1 MARSNSSRETPA
13 NAPLR
18 LRVPAALAV
27 AVLGASATVTLSFGG
42 CQEDPIPEPIDA
54 GPIDRRIDAGL
65 EEPASGSD
73 AALDAA
79 VDADAPDAGTPPVDA
94 DVPDIDDAYEPPPD
108 AAPPH

>member
-1 MARSNSSRETPA
+1 MARSKSSRETPP

-42 CQEDPIPEPIDA
+42 CQEDPIPEPVDA
-54 GPIDRRIDAGL
+54 GPIDRRFDAGL

-73 AALDAA
+73 AAVDALDAG
-79 VDADAPDAGTPPVDA
+79 APLPDA
-94 DVPDIDDAYEPPPD
+94 DVPEIGDAYEPPPD

>member
-1 MARSNSSRETPA
+1 MARSKSSRETPP

-42 CQEDPIPEPIDA
+42 CQDDPIPDPIDA
-54 GPIDRRIDAGL
+54 GPIDRRFDAGP
-65 EEPASGSD
+65 EQPASGSD
-73 AALDAA
+73 AGGDAA
-79 VDADAPDAGTPPVDA
+79 ADAGAPLDDA
-94 DVPDIDDAYEPPPD
+94 DVPDIGDAYEPPPD

>member
-1 MARSNSSRETPA
+1 MARSKSSRETPA

-54 GPIDRRIDAGL
+54 GPIDRRVDAGL
-65 EEPASGSD
+65 EEPASGH
-73 AALDAA
+73 DAA
-79 VDADAPDAGTPPVDA
+79 VDAADTAPDAGVTPPDA